1 MRDGDSVAIK
11 APDEVGKLLLEFFQV
26 WTVNNMSPD
35 LKPAA
40 LVLYFHPCMVQ
51 MSWTEKEGD
60 STE

>member
-1 MRDGDSVAIK
+1 
-11 APDEVGKLLLEFFQV
+11 
-26 WTVNNMSPD
+26 MSPD